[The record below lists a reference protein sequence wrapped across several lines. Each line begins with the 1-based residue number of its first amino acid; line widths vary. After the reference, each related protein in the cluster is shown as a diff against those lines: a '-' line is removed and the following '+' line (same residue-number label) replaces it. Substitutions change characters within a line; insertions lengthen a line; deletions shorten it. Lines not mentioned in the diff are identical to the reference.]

1 MAKYLGFLLCFV
13 ALLFA
18 YYYCFYDGFVAG
30 CSSSYRCSEYSKNIW
45 PEASKD
51 TDRHHDPYLFIIWT
65 QSYETIGY
73 WILAKIVAI
82 LMVLFPVTVFYIG
95 LRLARDD

>member
-1 MAKYLGFLLCFV
+1 MGKYFGYLLCFV

-18 YYYCFYDGFVAG
+18 YYYCFYDGFVSRCG
-30 CSSSYRCSEYSKNIW
+30 SSCGKYDSTIFPKISGSD
-45 PEASKD
+45 S
-51 TDRHHDPYLFIIWT
+51 HHDPYLFIIWT

>member
-18 YYYCFYDGFVAG
+18 YYYCFYDGFKG
-30 CSSSYRCSEYSKNIW
+30 GCYTYECSSRAHIW
-45 PEASKD
+45 PAASKD
-51 TDRHHDPYLFIIWT
+51 SDVRHDPYLFIIWT
-65 QSYETIGY
+65 QSYESIVD
-73 WILAKIVAI
+73 WILTKIVAI

>member
-18 YYYCFYDGFVAG
+18 YYYCFYDGFQSHCNYYCG
-30 CSSSYRCSEYSKNIW
+30 KNSTIW
-45 PEASKD
+45 PEADYSDK
-51 TDRHHDPYLFIIWT
+51 HHDPYLFIIWA
-65 QSYETIGY
+65 QSYKSIGD
-73 WILAKIVAI
+73 WILTKIVAI